1 MLGVM
6 FRLNLIWRDLRLQFN
21 NIRTDQ
27 YLNDVSSG
35 KQEKMWIPEISFHN
49 AKTGRIDTDLSSD
62 RLVQL
67 SSLLCFQVLKFRLT
81 VLKETDRE
89 KFSDVYAR
97 EEAFFPGTENSLSY
111 YRRFC
116 YNYCF

>member
-35 KQEKMWIPEISFHN
+35 KQEKMWIPVISFHN
-49 AKTGRIDTDLSSD
+49 AKTGKIKDDPTSE
-62 RLVQL
+62 RLN
-67 SSLLCFQVLKFRLT
+67 C
-81 VLKETDRE
+81 
-89 KFSDVYAR
+89 YAQ
-97 EEAFFPGTENSLSY
+97 PK
-111 YRRFC
+111 
-116 YNYCF
+116 